1 MIIDIH
7 VKIGTNL
14 HGKDIS
20 LKTILDSMDKN
31 GIDKAVLSSYPQC
44 IQNQMVMEQRKHFPK
59 RLLAFYVVNPWM
71 DDITSLI
78 GALHDGFIGFVL
90 DPIAHGYPLDAP
102 ELLHDLLSISEQCAL
117 PIWINTFSSFFSAC
131 SQVENLAKSYSNIS
145 FILGHMGFNY
155 DASTACELA
164 ATYANIYLETSGSM
178 AINLK
183 RAQALCAPEKIL
195 FGSGFPDINYQNL
208 AILNLQ
214 DVFEPSAFNVISG
227 KNFEMLMKK
236 VKICV

>member
-1 MIIDIH
+1 MIMDIH

-14 HGKDIS
+14 QRKDIS
-20 LKTILDSMDKN
+20 LKTILDSMEEN

-44 IQNQMVMEQRKHFPK
+44 IQNKMVIDQIKYFPN
-59 RLLAFYVVNPWM
+59 RLFAFYVVNPWM
-71 DDITSLI
+71 DDISSLI

-90 DPIAHGYPLDAP
+90 DPIAHGYPLDSP
-102 ELLHDLLSISEQCAL
+102 DLLYDLLYISEQCAL

-131 SQVENLAKSYSNIS
+131 SQVENLAKSYPNIS

-183 RAQALCAPEKIL
+183 RAHALCTPDKIL

-208 AILNLQ
+208 AIANLQ
-214 DVFEPSAFNVISG
+214 DVFDPSSFDVISG
-227 KNFEMLMKK
+227 KNFEKLMKK